1 MSRLIDV
8 FMGSQSNPRQEEK
21 QGCDIFQ
28 SLYVCPIVF
37 VGFSLP
43 CYRHFSKPLVL
54 EVKYK

>member
-43 CYRHFSKPLVL
+43 CYSIFQSLL
-54 EVKYK
+54 Y